1 MADGNE
7 NPEGGQSQEGEGQ
20 TAESKGGG
28 VEGGA
33 QQVKPPI
40 ETNSD
45 ARMWAMFCHLGGLG
59 VFMPLIPFYGGA
71 LAALILWQIKK
82 DAYAFVDEQGKEAL
96 NFQIT
101 VLIAMA
107 VSAVLI
113 CAAIGVFL
121 LPAVLVLDLVF
132 IIIGAVKANAG
143 EHYRYPICIRFVK

>member
-1 MADGNE
+1 MAGGNE
-7 NPEGGQSQEGEGQ
+7 KPQGGQPQGGEGQ
-20 TAESKGGG
+20 RPESKAGGA
-28 VEGGA
+28 EGGA
-33 QQVKPPI
+33 QEVKRGV

-59 VFMPLIPFYGGA
+59 VLMPLLPFYGGA
-71 LAALILWQIKK
+71 LAPLILWQIKK
-82 DAYAFVDEQGKEAL
+82 DAYPFVDEQGKEAL

-101 VLIAMA
+101 ALIAMA

-113 CAAIGVFL
+113 CVVIGAFL
-121 LPAVLVLDLVF
+121 FPAVLVLDLVF